1 VAEVYLSVSF
11 IRLVMSTHTLNQTLL
26 GSASGFP
33 KPLTRNMSL
42 MITGLVVIGSIR
54 GIIVL
59 NTSLSP
65 NLVYR
70 GVAALLMMVSA
81 LGILTIPQFK
91 STGFGRLKTLA
102 YLNLVL
108 GGLNLVVDHLFLL
121 YPLAEGL
128 GMLYVYIAPFILFV
142 QMKVDP
148 KHLRIGI
155 AVITIA
161 ITYSVLDNFY
171 QLLSGP
177 DGAQR
182 VIDYNLR
189 LSPTNRNT
197 LSQGSGATMYRV
209 GGYTGSYHDSAN
221 ILGMSVCYFFIRSL
235 LKRNLVDMGLALTG
249 IVGLTITQSASNIV
263 IVGVTLFFSTTYLLW
278 RTRDKMTV
286 LYLMLFTLGLGFLVW
301 RSGGVMIFFTS
312 RLSNW
317 DYWSGMFHQLDRA
330 SLTRLLPFAMVGHF
344 SAVGDLSCSTGQ
356 ARLCNGITEVSF
368 LRYLYQLGIV
378 HTTILFTIL
387 VYPVWRWFRVR
398 RRCAAALP
406 AVAAIL
412 CGFMTLSHYASL
424 FRVTSQF
431 LFYAFG
437 AICLNYVMETQHEM
451 RLERAKSVSS

>member
-1 VAEVYLSVSF
+1 
-11 IRLVMSTHTLNQTLL
+11 MPPHTLNRTFFESTEGL
-26 GSASGFP
+26 P
-33 KPLTRNMSL
+33 RPLTRNMCW
-42 MITGLVVIGSIR
+42 IVTGLVIIGSIR

-59 NTSLSP
+59 NTPLSS

-70 GVAALLMMVSA
+70 SVAASLMLVSG
-81 LGILTIPQFK
+81 LGILMLPQFK
-91 STGFGRLKTLA
+91 SLGFGRLKTLG

-128 GMLYVYIAPFILFV
+128 GLVYVYIAPFILFV
-142 QMKVDP
+142 YMKVP
-148 KHLRIGI
+148 TKYLRIGI

-161 ITYSVLDNFY
+161 IVYSVLDNFY
-171 QLLSGP
+171 QLLAGP
-177 DGAQR
+177 DGVQR

-189 LSPTNRNT
+189 LSPTNQNV
-197 LSQGSGATMYRV
+197 LSQGSGATVYRV

-221 ILGMSVCYFFIRSL
+221 ILSMSVCYFFLRGL
-235 LKRNLVDMGLALTG
+235 LKRNLVDVGIALTA
-249 IVGLTITQSASNIV
+249 IVGLTVTQSASA
-263 IVGVTLFFSTTYLLW
+263 
-278 RTRDKMTV
+278 
-286 LYLMLFTLGLGFLVW
+286 GLAFLIW
-301 RSGGVMIFFTS
+301 RSAGVMTFFTT

-317 DYWSGMFHQLDRA
+317 DYWSGMFNQLDRE

-378 HTTILFTIL
+378 HTTVLFTIL
-387 VYPVWRWFRVR
+387 LYPAWRWFRIR
-398 RRCAAALP
+398 SRCAAAMP
-406 AVAAIL
+406 AVAAIV
-412 CGFMTLSHYASL
+412 CGFLSLSHYASL

-437 AICLNYVMETQHEM
+437 AIALSHILKAQHELRLDRM
-451 RLERAKSVSS
+451 RRESS